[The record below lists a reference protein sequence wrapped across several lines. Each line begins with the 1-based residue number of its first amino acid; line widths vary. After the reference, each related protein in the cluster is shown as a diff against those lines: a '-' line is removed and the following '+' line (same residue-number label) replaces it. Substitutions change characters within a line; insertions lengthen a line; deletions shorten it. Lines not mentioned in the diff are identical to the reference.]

1 MKNMMNKYPE
11 NPSTNEIF
19 TLTKEASDNSKDR
32 REAKKSQENMRFAKS
47 IATLSAIAIAGPFAA
62 YAADRAIEQ
71 PQKQSAENARK
82 VMDANP
88 AVANNF
94 KTNDGKIATVKR

>member
-1 MKNMMNKYPE
+1 MNNYPK

-32 REAKKSQENMRFAKS
+32 REAKRSQENMRFAKI

-62 YAADRAIEQ
+62 HAADRAIEQ
-71 PQKQSAENARK
+71 PQKQSAENAKK
-82 VMDANP
+82 VIDANP
-88 AVANNF
+88 TVANTF
-94 KTNDGKIATVKR
+94 KTDDGIATVKR